1 MSDAIPVFSSPSP
14 KVRKVGLE
22 RPWMWLAAAWHDL
35 CAAPVVSLTYGL
47 LFALA
52 GLAISVGVW
61 LADVLYLAL
70 PLTAGF
76 LLLGP
81 ILAVGLYEVSRR
93 LHAGEGVTLGT
104 AFLAW
109 KRNGGQIA
117 LMGLVLMLFFLAW
130 IRIATLIFALF
141 FSQNPP
147 DPNLIFEKVFFLV
160 ESLPFLAVGCVI
172 GAILSALVFAIS
184 AVSIPML
191 LDRDTNVITAVA
203 TSVAAVK
210 HNIPTMSVWAGLIVL
225 FATAGLVTF
234 YLGLIIALPLVGH
247 ATWHAYRE
255 TVGR

>member
-1 MSDAIPVFSSPSP
+1 
-14 KVRKVGLE
+14 
-22 RPWMWLAAAWHDL
+22 MWLAAAWHDL
-35 CAAPVVSLTYGL
+35 CAAPAVSLAYGL
-47 LFALA
+47 LFAIA

-93 LHAGEGVTLGT
+93 LHAGESVTLGT

-109 KRNGGQIA
+109 KRNASQIA

-147 DPNLIFEKVFFLV
+147 DPNQLFEKVFFLV
-160 ESLPFLAVGCVI
+160 ESLPFLAVGCIV

-210 HNIPTMSVWAGLIVL
+210 HNAPTMLVWAGLIVL

-247 ATWHAYRE
+247 ATWHAYRDMIE
-255 TVGR
+255 PPSS